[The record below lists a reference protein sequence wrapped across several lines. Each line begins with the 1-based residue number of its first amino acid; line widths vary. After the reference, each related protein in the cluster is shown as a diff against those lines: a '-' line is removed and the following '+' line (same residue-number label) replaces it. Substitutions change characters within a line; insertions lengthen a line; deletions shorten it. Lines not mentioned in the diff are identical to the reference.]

1 MKKSGDF
8 VKKPPLLQLFFY
20 IHSQIAQIGFTIRL
34 IIPFYTFL
42 DDLNSFLSVLN
53 IVYDCFLMFKVFID
67 GKKVL
72 HLVKNVLGKL
82 GDIIYLVVSR
92 VAHGNADNFLVVC
105 AVVEHFYNAYRVALN
120 ERHRIELF

>member
-53 IVYDCFLMFKVFID
+53 IVYDCFLMLKVFID
-67 GKKVL
+67 GKKVF
-72 HLVKNVLGKL
+72 H
-82 GDIIYLVVSR
+82 
-92 VAHGNADNFLVVC
+92 F
-105 AVVEHFYNAYRVALN
+105 VEDMAWQL
-120 ERHRIELF
+120 